1 MREAEYVLDA
11 LERAVMIH
19 RRVHHRSPLDEG
31 REQDAGRGELER
43 FVVHQLGQPLP
54 EHPVPDLVVVLAEH
68 DEALGGHVG
77 HRGAVPATAVV
88 GVLTLIHVAVTVPA
102 GQPVNVT
109 LNNTDPIEH
118 EWIVG
123 TEEVHERHR
132 NGTDG
137 YHNQIPTEVTIPALT
152 TSKTMVRFDTPGDY
166 PFICHLPGHEAYGM
180 KGILRVQ

>member
-1 MREAEYVLDA
+1 MKRTLRGLLCLATLAIAATVLILPWKDGGEPA
-11 LERAVMIH
+11 AAAGTSATVTIRFSH
-19 RRVHHRSPLDEG
+19 F
-31 REQDAGRGELER
+31 EQTVIE
-43 FVVHQLGQPLP
+43 
-54 EHPVPDLVVVLAEH
+54 
-68 DEALGGHVG
+68 
-77 HRGAVPATAVV
+77 
-88 GVLTLIHVAVTVPA
+88 VPA
-102 GQPVNVT
+102 GQPVSVT

-132 NGTDG
+132 TGTDG

-152 TSKTMVRFDTPGDY
+152 SSKTMVRFDTPGDY